1 MRGFAEIGNRGERP
15 RQRMRGA
22 RGKRHTL
29 LVEAEDKPWLCSAYL
44 RDSDGRLA
52 ELPLGVTQATRS
64 AEP

>member
-29 LVEAEDKPWLCSAYL
+29 LVEAEDKQWLCSAYL
-44 RDSDGRLA
+44 PDSDGRLA
-52 ELPLGVTQATRS
+52 ELPRG
-64 AEP
+64 